1 MSYKIFQEV
10 IQRGHEQVTI
20 FNDPKA
26 GLKAVVSIH
35 STVLGPSL
43 GGLRVHPYQDETA
56 AFTDVLRLSEAMSY
70 KSAVAGMR
78 LGGGKA
84 CIIADPKIT
93 VGRKELFESFA
104 RSLNNLGGRYITA
117 EDMGTS
123 ADDMQTIKQLSQH
136 VVGFPHK
143 YGGSGDPSPWTAR
156 GVLHGII
163 SACNRRYG
171 SKDISGKII
180 TIQGVGS
187 VGLHLAKLLKERGCQ
202 LVISDTSKSRLEEAE
217 SVLGKVQT
225 VSPEAIYDIA
235 SNVFAPCAIGQTVNS
250 RTIPLLKCDI
260 ICGAAN
266 NQLSGPDVYELIS
279 ERGLLYCPD
288 FVVNAGGVIS
298 VGAELNSGGW
308 EAGWVTNKVDQIF
321 ETTSQILEESMK
333 RGLFPEVVALDLAKE
348 IIGNVAEVTKDN

>member
-10 IQRGHEQVTI
+10 VQRGHEQVTI
-20 FNDPKA
+20 FNDPKS
-26 GLKAVVSIH
+26 GLKAIVSIH

-84 CIIADPKIT
+84 CIMADPKIT
-93 VGRKELFESFA
+93 AGRKELFESFA
-104 RSLNNLGGRYITA
+104 KGLNNLGGRYITA

-123 ADDMQTIKQLSQH
+123 AEDMHTIKKISQH
-136 VVGFPHK
+136 VVGFPHEF
-143 YGGSGDPSPWTAR
+143 GGSGDPSPWTAR
-156 GVLHGII
+156 GVLKAII
-163 SACNRRYG
+163 AACERRYG
-171 SKDISGKII
+171 SKDISGKTIS
-180 TIQGVGS
+180 IQGVGN
-187 VGLHLAKLLKERGCQ
+187 VGLHLAKLLKDFNCK
-202 LVISDTSKSRLEEAE
+202 LIVTDASKSRLAEAE
-217 SVLGKVQT
+217 KILGNVQI
-225 VSPEAIYDIA
+225 VSPEAIYDVACDI
-235 SNVFAPCAIGQTVNS
+235 FAPCAIGQTVNS

-266 NQLSGPDVYELIS
+266 NQLSGPDVYESIT
-279 ERGLLYCPD
+279 ERGLMYCPD

-308 EAGWVTNKVDQIF
+308 EEAWVTNKVDQIF
-321 ETTSQILEESMK
+321 DTTSQILEESMK
-333 RGLFPEVVALDLAKE
+333 RGLFPEIVALDLAKE
-348 IIGNVAEVTKDN
+348 IIANVAERQR